1 MSLEY
6 RYLGQTGLLV
16 SRLCFGSLTMGP
28 MQANLSVQTGGRLLE
43 AAFAMGINFVDTAES
58 YDNYGHIRWALERGW
73 SHKVHV
79 ATKSY
84 AVTAA
89 EMEQS
94 LERALRGLGRDYID
108 IFMLHEQESSL
119 TLRGHGGALDYL
131 VRAKER
137 GLVRAV
143 GMSTHHVAGVRA
155 GALHPQIDVIH
166 PLINRR
172 GWGIVDGSVDDM
184 LAAIRLAASLGK
196 GLYGMKALAGG
207 HLYQDPASAFRFVL
221 ALPELASIAVG
232 MQNEAE
238 LRANLLHFSGQE
250 VPSPLSQQLHRQQR
264 RLRIADYCEGCGSCL
279 EACPSQALSIVDGQ
293 AQVDADRCVLC
304 GYCSRACPNF
314 CLKVI

>member
-16 SRLCFGSLTMGP
+16 SRLCFGSLTIAP
-28 MQANLSVQTGGRLLE
+28 MQASLSVQKGGRLLE
-43 AAFAMGINFVDTAES
+43 AAFAMGVNFLDTAES

-73 SHKVHV
+73 SQKVHI

-89 EMEQS
+89 EMQQS
-94 LERALRGLGRDYID
+94 LERALRELGRDYID
-108 IFMLHEQESSL
+108 IFLLHEQESSL
-119 TLRGHGGALDYL
+119 TLRGHAAALDYL

-143 GMSTHHVAGVRA
+143 GISTHHVAGVRA
-155 GALHPQIDVIH
+155 GALHPQVDVIH
-166 PLINRR
+166 PLINQH
-172 GWGIVDGSVDDM
+172 GWGIVDGTIEDM
-184 LAAIRLAASLGK
+184 LEAVKFAASLGK

-207 HLYQDPASAFRFVL
+207 HLYRDPATAFQFVL
-221 ALPELASIAVG
+221 ALPELAGIAVG
-232 MQNEAE
+232 MQNKAE
-238 LRANLLHFSGQE
+238 LDANLLHFTGQV
-250 VPSPLSQQLHRQQR
+250 VPPELVVMLGRQERSLS
-264 RLRIADYCEGCGSCL
+264 IADWCVGCGNCVV
-279 EACPSQALSIVDGQ
+279 ACPSQALAIDAGRASVDLS
-293 AQVDADRCVLC
+293 RCVLC

>member
-16 SRLCFGSLTMGP
+16 SRLCFGSLTMAP
-28 MQANLSVQTGGRLLE
+28 MQANLSVQNGGRLLE
-43 AAFAMGINFVDTAES
+43 AAFAMGVNFLDTAES

-73 SHKVHV
+73 SQKVHV

-89 EMEQS
+89 EMQQS
-94 LERALRGLGRDYID
+94 LERALRELGRDYID
-108 IFMLHEQESSL
+108 IFLLHEQESSL
-119 TLRGHGGALDYL
+119 TLRGHADALEYL

-143 GMSTHHVAGVRA
+143 GISTHHVAGVRA
-155 GALHPQIDVIH
+155 GALHPLVDVIH
-166 PLINRR
+166 PLINRP
-172 GWGIVDGSVDDM
+172 GWGIVDGTVGDM
-184 LAAIRLAASLGK
+184 LAAIKFAASLGK

-207 HLYQDPASAFRFVL
+207 HLYHDPATALQFVL
-221 ALPELASIAVG
+221 TLPELAAIAVG

-238 LRANLLHFSGQE
+238 LAANLLHFTGQE
-250 VPSPLSQQLHRQQR
+250 VPKELAVTLTRQKR
-264 RLRIADYCEGCGSCL
+264 NLCIAEWCIGCGNCVA
-279 EACPSQALSIVDGQ
+279 ACPSQALAIAAGRASVDLS
-293 AQVDADRCVLC
+293 RCVFC